1 MLEEVLLA
9 GFGGQG
15 ILSAGMLLAQAGMAH
30 GLYVAWIPSY
40 GPEMRGGTA
49 NCGVTL
55 SDRPISCPL
64 VTEPTTLLA
73 MNQPSLD
80 KFAPKVKP
88 GGLIIY
94 NSSLARWN
102 KELGLGRR
110 MLGLD
115 ATAQAEAIGNVRVA
129 VNVLVGAFIALT
141 QIIPLEKAKE
151 ALRVVL
157 PPHRHHLIAANEKA
171 LEVGANLALAKVG
184 EGIAL
189 R

>member
-80 KFAPKVKP
+80 KFGPKVKP
-88 GGLIIY
+88 GGLIVY
-94 NSSLARWN
+94 NASLAQWD
-102 KELGLGRR
+102 KELPDRRLMGLE
-110 MLGLD
+110 

-141 QIIPLEKAKE
+141 QIIPLERVKE

-171 LEVGANLALAKVG
+171 LEVGASLALAKGG

>member
-1 MLEEVLLA
+1 MLEEILLA

-55 SDRPISCPL
+55 SDQPISCPL
-64 VTEPTTLLA
+64 VTEPTTLIA
-73 MNQPSLD
+73 MNQPSLE
-80 KFAPKVKP
+80 KFVSKVKP
-88 GGLIIY
+88 GGLILY
-94 NSSLARWN
+94 NASLIRWD
-102 KELGLGRR
+102 KELPGRR
-110 MLGLD
+110 ILGLE
-115 ATAQAEAIGNVRVA
+115 ATAQAEALGNARVA

-141 QIIPLEKAKE
+141 QVMPLERVKE

-157 PPHRHHLIAANEKA
+157 PSHRQHLIAVNERA
-171 LEVGANLALAKVG
+171 LEVGASLALAQGG
-184 EGIAL
+184 EGVAL
-189 R
+189 F